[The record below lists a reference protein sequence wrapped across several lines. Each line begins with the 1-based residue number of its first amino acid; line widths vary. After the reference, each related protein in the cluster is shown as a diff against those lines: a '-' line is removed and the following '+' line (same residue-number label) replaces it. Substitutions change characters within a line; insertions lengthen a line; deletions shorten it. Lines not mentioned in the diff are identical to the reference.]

1 MKKINVLIVILC
13 LSLVLFGC
21 TSTSKNKKSNDY
33 SNTTINIYT
42 SYVNEQQFYQNYG
55 NLIFEHFPG
64 IEINLMMSSNAS
76 DLKTKFEKLKNN
88 PPDLII
94 SYTNEYEKLREQS
107 YLLDLNSYVKKDMF
121 DLDKYA
127 DSMVDAMSTDTGSLY
142 GLSPRV
148 NIFGLFYNKN
158 LFDQLNINY
167 PMSGMD
173 WYELLEIASRFEGNT
188 VGLESAFSAPNNL
201 LMEIANTNK
210 WTFIDSQNDSIS
222 FQKQDWT
229 KAIQQLVDLY
239 HKQTVSGIGNDLFFQ
254 GKAALFTGSTASI
267 DQLLGTQNISWDFIP
282 SPVNSKN
289 RTESHSV
296 YFDQILSI
304 PNESTNKDLSWEI
317 IKMLMA
323 DEVAD
328 EYTST
333 PPTVSTLKNYMNQY
347 NGVNLEEFWQQ
358 NLDTKPGILPDD
370 LSPSF
375 IEEFYGILEAQLQLA
390 IDEKQTVDQT
400 IDEIMSQTSVA
411 FEKEKLRR

>member
-1 MKKINVLIVILC
+1 M
-13 LSLVLFGC
+13 
-21 TSTSKNKKSNDY
+21 
-33 SNTTINIYT
+33 
-42 SYVNEQQFYQNYG
+42 
-55 NLIFEHFPG
+55 
-64 IEINLMMSSNAS
+64 
-76 DLKTKFEKLKNN
+76 
-88 PPDLII
+88 
-94 SYTNEYEKLREQS
+94 
-107 YLLDLNSYVKKDMF
+107 
-121 DLDKYA
+121 
-127 DSMVDAMSTDTGSLY
+127 
-142 GLSPRV
+142 
-148 NIFGLFYNKN
+148 
-158 LFDQLNINY
+158 
-167 PMSGMD
+167 
-173 WYELLEIASRFEGNT
+173 
-188 VGLESAFSAPNNL
+188 
-201 LMEIANTNK
+201 
-210 WTFIDSQNDSIS
+210 
-222 FQKQDWT
+222 
-229 KAIQQLVDLY
+229 
-239 HKQTVSGIGNDLFFQ
+239 
-254 GKAALFTGSTASI
+254 
-267 DQLLGTQNISWDFIP
+267 GTQNISWDFIP